1 MRPARPTSPTSPEGG
16 MNDIGGAAAA
26 SCGRRPTACHESQ
39 QLPSP
44 GPPCGGSSSRLA
56 YSSSFI
62 TTAASDNSNSYN
74 SNILIG
80 TLCSP
85 TTPPAGPP
93 APPAVQQLAPLSPV
107 AALKASPR
115 TAVPAARTAS
125 RLSSLWSPGGGHQQQ
140 QYQQHPDPPAA
151 ALQSSTSTP
160 QMQLHPP
167 HVLPDAEAAP
177 AFVVEAWPALSL
189 SCSACPTVNLSPP
202 SPASPFAASAAD
214 GGGLL
219 AAPAAA
225 AASTAPAALAAP
237 SRARRLLAPA
247 PAEDAAAA
255 AAAAAVTA
263 TARSA
268 AVQELYGSSS
278 SSRSAPACHQAA
290 VGDGVPGPQPP
301 AAVHVP
307 VVAAA
312 AAGAVDAA
320 AVIINRRGSISLMP
334 QQQRP
339 STATLQQQQQQQ
351 GGRGASQTLAAP
363 RLTYEVVTA
372 DVEYSAAPATAA
384 ATAAGA
390 GSPFSPP
397 SPADMW
403 GAAAAAASGGPQQGL
418 LQPCLPPQAA
428 VATAASPPAGMIIGS
443 SANNSSSGDVP
454 VAAAPGAD
462 AAAAALPHSAAAT
475 AAAAA
480 AADDAADAA
489 GGGGGRA
496 GRVRRPANA
505 VYDELMPQRP
515 LPPRSVLHL
524 SMSAPAAMLH
534 GVVSS
539 QNAWGLSNFKVVRD
553 IYQGYAS
560 TVHKAE
566 CLHSGEPVALKVYR
580 LKGQSDFL
588 RYQMMRELHIHA
600 RLAHDSMVHLIGAF
614 QDGNKLVM
622 VQEYMRGG
630 TLARVREELG
640 GRLSEFQAMHLVLV
654 PLLRALAH
662 LHARG
667 IVHRDIKPANLL
679 FTPNWR
685 IKLCDFGVS
694 ICLSEERAVTRT
706 GSKDYIHGAGGDG
719 VPAQEPG
726 RGQQGERRARLHAR
740 RGRAGRA
747 AAYGPRASSSARRE
761 PADELCFP
769 SSVGEPARAF
779 IRACLQLNPADRP
792 TVRELRQHEW
802 VIKSLE
808 APIKSP

>member
-1 MRPARPTSPTSPEGG
+1 MSFSNKFRKLIVKLGNTSNDEPIKGDITAVGPRSTADSPSSMQHSATRICRQETSPASFGDTNDVVQTEGVKVLQRTQSTLEPSGSPRGG
-16 MNDIGGAAAA
+16 LAAAA
-26 SCGRRPTACHESQ
+26 
-39 QLPSP
+39 
-44 GPPCGGSSSRLA
+44 
-56 YSSSFI
+56 
-62 TTAASDNSNSYN
+62 
-74 SNILIG
+74 
-80 TLCSP
+80 
-85 TTPPAGPP
+85 
-93 APPAVQQLAPLSPV
+93 VV
-107 AALKASPR
+107 AR
-115 TAVPAARTAS
+115 FS

-189 SCSACPTVNLSPP
+189 SCSACPTVNL
-202 SPASPFAASAAD
+202 
-214 GGGLL
+214 
-219 AAPAAA
+219 
-225 AASTAPAALAAP
+225 
-237 SRARRLLAPA
+237 
-247 PAEDAAAA
+247 
-255 AAAAAVTA
+255 
-263 TARSA
+263 
-268 AVQELYGSSS
+268 
-278 SSRSAPACHQAA
+278 
-290 VGDGVPGPQPP
+290 
-301 AAVHVP
+301 
-307 VVAAA
+307 
-312 AAGAVDAA
+312 
-320 AVIINRRGSISLMP
+320 
-334 QQQRP
+334 
-339 STATLQQQQQQQ
+339 
-351 GGRGASQTLAAP
+351 
-363 RLTYEVVTA
+363 
-372 DVEYSAAPATAA
+372 
-384 ATAAGA
+384 
-390 GSPFSPP
+390 
-397 SPADMW
+397 
-403 GAAAAAASGGPQQGL
+403 
-418 LQPCLPPQAA
+418 
-428 VATAASPPAGMIIGS
+428 
-443 SANNSSSGDVP
+443 
-454 VAAAPGAD
+454 
-462 AAAAALPHSAAAT
+462 
-475 AAAAA
+475 
-480 AADDAADAA
+480 
-489 GGGGGRA
+489 
-496 GRVRRPANA
+496 
-505 VYDELMPQRP
+505 
-515 LPPRSVLHL
+515 SVLHL

-640 GRLSEFQAMHLVLV
+640 GRLSEFQAMHLVL
-654 PLLRALAH
+654 
-662 LHARG
+662 
-667 IVHRDIKPANLL
+667 ANLL

-706 GSKDYIHGAGGDG
+706 GSKDYIHGAALILIGSSARTH
-719 VPAQEPG
+719 AQEVTVCPLKSRVEDNKESEELAYTPAVDVWSLG
-726 RGQQGERRARLHAR
+726 VLLYELL
-740 RGRAGRA
+740 AGRA